1 MKKVSTD
8 SMANRAFGVP
18 ELSIFKLAEVIRSQK
33 TDVKEKYFIQTEVDQ
48 KETKM
53 WVPFWKTFHT
63 DLN

>member
-8 SMANRAFGVP
+8 SISNRTFGVP

-33 TDVKEKYFIQTEVDQ
+33 TDFKEKYLIQTEVDQ

-53 WVPFWKTFHT
+53 
-63 DLN
+63 

>member
-8 SMANRAFGVP
+8 SISNRTLGVP

-33 TDVKEKYFIQTEVDQ
+33 TDIKEKYLIQAEVDQ
-48 KETKM
+48 KETNM
-53 WVPFWKTFHT
+53 WVQFSETFHT